1 VRALPKA
8 YLPEALGDLGAAL
21 GFGALSLEIA
31 RTGEAF
37 WVGAFGALGYLTL
50 GPLLLLS
57 PWLDRVG
64 PRRGLLALR
73 LLRALLWLPLPLLPR
88 EAALL
93 VLWAYPIMVATD
105 LGVVAWDAYQVR
117 FQRERLQRETGLL
130 YAAWNLG
137 GLLGWPL
144 GPLLLLLHPA
154 LPYLG
159 AAGVLLLALFLLTSA
174 LPHLPQEAH
183 SPGPVPRASLRAGL
197 RALLAHPPL
206 RPYLLLSL
214 LFQLGH
220 ALATAL
226 LGLLILRS
234 GAPEALFGLLLALED
249 LGYALGGLLA
259 GRLPPGLARP
269 LPLALALA
277 AGGFLLPFPLL
288 LPALPLYGLG
298 VGLLSARLRALRGER
313 LPEEG
318 LAAALAGLRA
328 LLYGAG
334 ALGGLGAGVF
344 GRLDPALPV
353 WGALLAFLLL
363 FLLGRPRKM

>member
-1 VRALPKA
+1 MRALPKA
-8 YLPEALGDLGAAL
+8 YLPKALGDLGAAL

-64 PRRGLLALR
+64 PRRGLLAFR

-117 FQRERLQRETGLL
+117 FQRKRLQRETGLL

-159 AAGVLLLALFLLTSA
+159 AAGVLLLALFLLTST
-174 LPHLPQEAH
+174 LPQEAH

-269 LPLALALA
+269 LPLA

-288 LPALPLYGLG
+288 LPAFPLYGLG

-334 ALGGLGAGVF
+334 VF